1 MHGKVQSKIEQ
12 PNLENLTLHYCETVA
27 MNQLSFYA
35 PLIIRRLTAA
45 LRSPDV
51 GARAEP
57 EDHPLGLGAP
67 LEVAR
72 RLLAPLGA
80 VAAPRRV
87 REGVD
92 ALEGALVGRRLRP
105 RPEHE
110 ELRRQQQPIQQSMWS
125 CVK

>member
-1 MHGKVQSKIEQ
+1 
-12 PNLENLTLHYCETVA
+12 
-27 MNQLSFYA
+27 MNELSFYA
-35 PLIIRRLTAA
+35 PLLCHDDISLSAPVIRQLTAA

-87 REGVD
+87 REGVH

-110 ELRRQQQPIQQSMWS
+110 ELRRQQQPIQQSMWR